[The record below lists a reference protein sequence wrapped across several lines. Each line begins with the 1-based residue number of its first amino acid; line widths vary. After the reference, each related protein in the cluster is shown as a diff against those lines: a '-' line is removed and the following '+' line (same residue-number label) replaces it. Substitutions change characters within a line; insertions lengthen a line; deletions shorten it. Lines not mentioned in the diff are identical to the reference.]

1 MEKLSTEILVHLS
14 HSHQQ
19 LARTLEAKRHIVVRM
34 AELVHGLPDIH
45 PQLDG
50 LDGLLDQ
57 SSQVTKSVI
66 AYLISLADLEEAIAD
81 SMSSVLQAAGKSET
95 DEE

>member
-1 MEKLSTEILVHLS
+1 MEKRTTEILTHLS

-19 LARTLEAKRHIVVRM
+19 LARTLEAKRQIIMRM
-34 AELVHGLPDIH
+34 AELVNGLPDVH

-50 LDGLLDQ
+50 PDGLFDQ

-66 AYLISLADLEEAIAD
+66 AYLSSLADLEEALAD
-81 SMSSVLQAAGKSET
+81 SMSSVLQAADKAEA